1 MGTDEQLWEH
11 HASGPASSS
20 AWRAQ
25 AGPVAKGPLGAWPP
39 ETRAPGPGPRAGTRP
54 ALRALQPIASWDP
67 LSNRAE
73 FKEYDPRAAQ
83 RLAPGCGGGGLSSRR
98 WVAGPGPAGAGR
110 AGPDSPL
117 SGLGVRE
124 GGTADQKPDLTTS
137 LPLEGQSHV
146 VFCARFLLVK

>member
-11 HASGPASSS
+11 HASCPASSS

-98 WVAGPGPAGAGR
+98 RVAGLAGPGL
-110 AGPDSPL
+110 AGPGRTLPSLALGSERGALRTRSPI
-117 SGLGVRE
+117 
-124 GGTADQKPDLTTS
+124 
-137 LPLEGQSHV
+137 
-146 VFCARFLLVK
+146 

>member
-11 HASGPASSS
+11 HASCPASSS

-83 RLAPGCGGGGLSSRR
+83 RLAPGCGGAASLLAAGSSGL
-98 WVAGPGPAGAGR
+98 AGPGW
-110 AGPDSPL
+110 AGPGRTLPSLALGSERGALRTRSPI
-117 SGLGVRE
+117 
-124 GGTADQKPDLTTS
+124 
-137 LPLEGQSHV
+137 
-146 VFCARFLLVK
+146 